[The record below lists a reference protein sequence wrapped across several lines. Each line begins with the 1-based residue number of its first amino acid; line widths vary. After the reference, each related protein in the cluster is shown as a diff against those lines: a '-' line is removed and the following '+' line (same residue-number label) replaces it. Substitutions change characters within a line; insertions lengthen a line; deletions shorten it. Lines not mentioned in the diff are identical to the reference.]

1 METKP
6 KKELTHEQ
14 IEVLKQRLLK
24 AREAKLSKKR
34 VDYVQNKEAI
44 KEEGLKK
51 RTMKKIQ
58 SLVEKGTVKEDELTQ
73 IIVKKVAVQQI
84 PVEKIVE
91 EITNE
96 TLNQKPLPTKKE
108 LSKKKEPEPIIN
120 HKMIEDEEPIKIKKS
135 QPIDIPRKEKDRFMK
150 LVYYKEPSKKTLKK
164 LEKIQESSSDSDD
177 SSDTDEEIEK
187 PTIKSK
193 PAKTNVEDEY
203 YRNLAK
209 LLYF

>member
-6 KKELTHEQ
+6 KKELTHDQ
-14 IEVLKQRLLK
+14 IEELKARLLK
-24 AREAKLSKKR
+24 AREAKLNKKR
-34 VDYVQNKEAI
+34 VDYVQNKDAI

-58 SLVEKGTVKEDELTQ
+58 SLVEKGTVKEDELKQ
-73 IIVKKVAVQQI
+73 IIPKKEAVQQI

-96 TLNQKPLPTKKE
+96 TMNQKPLPTKKE
-108 LSKKKEPEPIIN
+108 LSKKKEPEPIIH
-120 HKMIEDEEPIKIKKS
+120 HKMIEDEEPIKIKRS
-135 QPIDIPRKEKDRFMK
+135 QPIDVPRKEKDRFMK

-164 LEKIQESSSDSDD
+164 LEKLQESSSDSD
-177 SSDTDEEIEK
+177 SSDTEEEIEK
-187 PTIKSK
+187 PTTKSK
-193 PAKTNVEDEY
+193 PVKNNDENEY